1 MSKPWS
7 NLAKIVYR
15 RTYSRQ
21 LTDTAFETWRDTY
34 TRAIDGN
41 VRGRNVP
48 ETEVQALYQTAEDRT
63 GGFAGRGWWFSGTEA
78 HKKIGGAASNNCWF
92 LTADKWD
99 HFVIGQDLL
108 MLGGGVGMSVEHRY
122 VSQLPRV
129 KKGVSVVLRNTK
141 DADFIVPDSREGWC
155 ELTRRILEAYFVTG
169 RSFSFSTVCVRG
181 YGEAI
186 YGFGGTAS
194 GPLPLQEFAAT
205 FSAVLAAR
213 EGKALRPIDA
223 ADLLTS
229 VGALVVSGNV
239 RRSAILI
246 LGDPFDKDYL
256 RAKRW
261 DMGPIP
267 AHRANANYSVLLE
280 DIDDA
285 HPLFWK
291 TYEQGEP
298 FGIVN
303 RKAIQK
309 FGRMGEILRDTA
321 IGVNPCAE
329 ATIENGEPCNLLEL
343 PLNNIRDE
351 EEFERNARLWFRAG
365 KRVTLDRYH
374 QPLSQE
380 VVSRNRRVGV
390 GITGCLASP
399 LFNPKTLDRV
409 YAAILNEDRKYS
421 AELGVPQSIRHTVV
435 KPSGTMSKL
444 YDADGYEGI
453 HPAYSRYII
462 QRVRFG
468 SNDKLLPELRAAG
481 HHMEP
486 VRKLDGVLDHGTQ
499 VVDFYVAAPKGLPV
513 ADEDWDTWKQL
524 DVHAMAQRHWADQA
538 VSVTVYYKLEDIP
551 RLKQWLSENLQNI
564 KTISFL
570 LHSGHGFLQAPKEP
584 ITAEQF
590 EKLSA
595 KIKPIE
601 MEAISGG
608 DLLPD
613 VECAGGACP
622 VR

>member
-1 MSKPWS
+1 MKPWS

-21 LTDTAFETWRDTY
+21 STPSTFETWRDTY

-48 ETEVQALYQTAEDRT
+48 QSEIEALYQSAEERT
-63 GGFAGRGWWFSGTEA
+63 GGFAGRGWWFSGTA
-78 HKKIGGAASNNCWF
+78 SHQKIGGAASNNCWF
-92 LTADKWD
+92 LTGDRWE
-99 HFVIGQDLL
+99 HFVIAADLL

-129 KKGVSVVLRNTK
+129 KKGVHIVLRDTK

-155 ELTRRILEAYFVTG
+155 ELLRRALEAYFVTG
-169 RSFSFSTVCVRG
+169 RSFSYSTVCVRG
-181 YGEAI
+181 YGEEI
-186 YGFGGTAS
+186 HGFGGTAS
-194 GPLPLQEFAAT
+194 GPGPLKT
-205 FSAVLAAR
+205 FVEDLIKIFEPRA
-213 EGKALRPIDA
+213 GKSLRPIDA
-223 ADLLTS
+223 GDVLTAA
-229 VGALVVSGNV
+229 GEMVVSGNI
-239 RRSAILI
+239 RRSAIILI
-246 LGDPFDKDYL
+246 GDPHDKDYL

-261 DMGPIP
+261 DLGPIP
-267 AHRANANYSVLLE
+267 KHRGNCNYSVALV

-291 TYEQGEP
+291 TFEIGEA

-303 RKAIQK
+303 RKTIQK
-309 FGRMGEILRDTA
+309 YGRMGELLRDTA

-329 ATIENGEPCNLLEL
+329 ATLENGEPCNLLEL
-343 PLNNIRDE
+343 PLCNIRDE

-374 QPLSQE
+374 HPLSQE

-399 LFNPKTLDRV
+399 LFSPKTLDRV
-409 YAAILNEDRKYS
+409 YAAILDEDRKYS
-421 AELGVPQSIRHTVV
+421 AELGIPFSIRHTVV
-435 KPSGTMSKL
+435 KPSGTISKL
-444 YDADGYEGI
+444 FDAHGYEGI
-453 HPAYSRYII
+453 HPAYSRFII
-462 QRVRFG
+462 QRIRFG
-468 SNDKLLPELRAAG
+468 SNDKLLPTLRAAG

-486 VRKLDGVLDHGTQ
+486 VRKLDGTLDHGTQ
-499 VVDFYVAAPKGLPV
+499 VVDFYVKAPDGLPV
-513 ADEDWDTWKQL
+513 ADEGWDTWKQL
-524 DVHAMAQRHWADQA
+524 EVHQMAQRHWADQA

-570 LHSGHGFLQAPKEP
+570 LHSGHGFVQAPKEP

-595 KIKPIE
+595 KIKPID
-601 MEAISGG
+601 MDAISGG
-608 DLLPD
+608 DMLGD
-613 VECAGGACP
+613 IECSGGACP